1 MLIEFAVENF
11 RSIKDRAVLSMVA
24 TADKSLPN
32 NVIESKVLNKD
43 RLLRSAVIY
52 GANAS
57 GKTNVIMALNAL
69 RNLVLFSHNKQLGM
83 PMDCMPFK
91 LDKKSLSKP
100 TKFHIVFIKN
110 DVKYRYGLT
119 LTNQKVVEE
128 YLYHYPNSRQALIFV
143 RKKTDYYQ
151 FSTDIKEQTQNA
163 KKTPENVLYL
173 SRTTQLNYAKTKPV
187 YEWFVNNLQTIGP
200 TEHPMLQDITAEM
213 LKDPKLKNLIIKA
226 MKEADID
233 IDDITM
239 KKTEPDIQM
248 LAMLFQNIVQAQK
261 DGKWPIKPREIL
273 LYHRGVP
280 FNLDFEESE
289 GTKRLFGLIGLW
301 IRAIHK
307 GQILVV
313 DELDTKLHH
322 FLNVLLINIIHDPTQ
337 NKTDAQL
344 IFTTHNTNLLDLDLF
359 RRDQFWFTEKNPE
372 TGATALYSL
381 AEYSV
386 RKGQDIEK
394 GYLLGKFGAV
404 PFIPT
409 GRIVQ

>member
-24 TADKSLPN
+24 TTDKSLPN
-32 NVIESKVLNKD
+32 NVIESKVLGKD

-57 GKTNVIMALNAL
+57 GKTNVIFALNTL
-69 RNLVLFSHNKQLGM
+69 RNLVLLSHNNQPGM
-83 PMDCMPFK
+83 PLNYMPFK

-100 TKFHIVFIKN
+100 TVFHIVFIKDN
-110 DVKYRYGLT
+110 VKYRYDVT
-119 LTNQKVVEE
+119 VINQKVLEE
-128 YLYHYPNSRQALIFV
+128 YLYYYPNSRQALIFA
-143 RKKTDYYQ
+143 RKNSNDYQ
-151 FSTDIKEQTQNA
+151 FSIDVREQTLNA
-163 KKTPENVLYL
+163 QRTPENVLYL

-187 YEWFVNNLQTIGP
+187 FDWFFNNLQTIGP
-200 TEHPMLQDITAEM
+200 TENFSLQDITADM

-226 MKEADID
+226 MREADID

-239 KKTEPDIQM
+239 KVTEMNIQKLPVM
-248 LAMLFQNIVQAQK
+248 LQNIIQSQK
-261 DGKWPIKPREIL
+261 DGKSTIKAREIL

-280 FNLDFEESE
+280 FNLEFEESE
-289 GTKRLFGLIGLW
+289 GTKRLFNIIGPW
-301 IRAIHK
+301 IAALTQGR
-307 GQILVV
+307 ILVV

-322 FLNVLLINIIHDPTQ
+322 FLNVFLINLIHDPTQ
-337 NKTDAQL
+337 NKMNAQL
-344 IFTTHNTNLLDLDLF
+344 IFTTHNTNLLDLELF
-359 RRDQFWFTEKNPE
+359 RRDQFWFTEKNSE

-409 GRIVQ
+409 GRIIQ